1 MNTTYTAISNRS
13 SHFMPYEQPST
24 SQHVLLP
31 QCSLSE
37 QAILQLLLNNPAD
50 TSVIVNKNKITHE
63 LLNEPRHKV
72 IFRELQL
79 GISMGTPHDLITL
92 TEKLWPILD
101 TLGGASYI
109 SEIATGYAIQSNI
122 NEYIRQIKRTSTH
135 REVIDIASTITR
147 EATGT
152 TVELEEVLNKLKTR
166 SGGLSLEPVESTRPS
181 FTSSIASALLHIQ
194 NGSESLADIQ
204 SGIAGLDEIVKMRKG
219 NLIVIGGPA
228 KGGKTSLAMTMLLNA
243 VNGGKRAIFHSLEM
257 SPTEIAVRLLSME
270 SKVPTSGLSQENI
283 TTSQLDALSL
293 AACKLS
299 ANESNLEIVSD
310 LFELEEIVAHI
321 KTRNAETP
329 LDLVVVDYVQLVE
342 TLSKDKQGNRQE
354 AVASVS
360 RGLKRLAAELDIVV
374 IALSQLN
381 DNGELRESRALGMDA
396 NVVIKVVVDKTTFN
410 RSVLVEMQ
418 RSGPSNQIIDCEYVP
433 DLTLFRTGTFSI
445 ITPASAPSP
454 QASNFMRNLMG
465 LPPAEYPAIPA
476 GFAAPQAPVV
486 APVTGEVTS
495 EVTGE
500 VVTREELDQLHSQL
514 FDDEETYADEAHFS
528 QEEEE
533 DAL

>member
-1 MNTTYTAISNRS
+1 
-13 SHFMPYEQPST
+13 MPYEPT
-24 SQHVLLP
+24 TNQHVLLP

-37 QAILQLLLNNPAD
+37 QAILQLLLNYPAA
-50 TSVIVNKNKITHE
+50 TSAVINKNKITYE
-63 LLNEPRHKV
+63 LFNEHRHQV

-79 GISMGTPHDLITL
+79 GIAMGTPHDLITL
-92 TEKLWPILD
+92 TEKMCQSFFHLV
-101 TLGGASYI
+101 GGAYYLT
-109 SEIATGYAIQSNI
+109 EIATGYAIPSNI
-122 NEYIRQIKRTSTH
+122 EEYIRQMKRTAIH
-135 REVIDIASTITR
+135 REVIAIASSITQ
-147 EATGT
+147 EANDSS
-152 TVELEEVLNKLKTR
+152 VELETLLENLKTR
-166 SGGLSLEPVESTRPS
+166 SNGLFLQPAESTRPS
-181 FTSSIASALLHIQ
+181 FTSSIAEALVHIQ
-194 NGSESLADIQ
+194 NGGNSLADIQ

-243 VNGGKRAIFHSLEM
+243 VNDGKRAIFHSLEM

-283 TTSQLDALSL
+283 TTSQLDALSA

-299 ANESNLEIVSD
+299 ANERNLEIVSD

-321 KTRNAETP
+321 KERNTETP

-342 TLSKDKQGNRQE
+342 TLNKDKQGNRQE

-433 DLTLFRTGTFSI
+433 ELTLFRTGTFSI
-445 ITPASAPSP
+445 ITPASAPST

-465 LPPAEYPAIPA
+465 LPAVVPVGTESAPSQPQV
-476 GFAAPQAPVV
+476 AAQVTEQV
-486 APVTGEVTS
+486 ATK
-495 EVTGE
+495 
-500 VVTREELDQLHSQL
+500 EELDQLHSQL
-514 FDDEETYADEAHFS
+514 FDDDEVYADEAHFS
-528 QEEEE
+528 QEEEDDDDE
-533 DAL
+533 